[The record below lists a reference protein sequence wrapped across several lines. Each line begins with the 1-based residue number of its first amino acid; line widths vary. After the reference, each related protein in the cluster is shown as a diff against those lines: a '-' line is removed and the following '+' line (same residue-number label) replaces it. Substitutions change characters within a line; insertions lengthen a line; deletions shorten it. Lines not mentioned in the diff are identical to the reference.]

1 MANSKVSPSK
11 VLDINQKTGALILGS
26 ERLDDYAAKYLN
38 TRCKEALTTPM
49 PLPVEEILQAEG
61 LSVKEVSL
69 SRNLDIFACC
79 MLLDGDVNIFDK
91 ESGEYRQKYFKA
103 GTILIDPDS
112 VSKYGEG
119 FRRNSLIHE
128 ALHWE
133 KDKRYFEILKVKNAD
148 ATEKLCPI
156 MCRQSQTFYEPP
168 QGKKTKENEVR
179 WLEWQAHRLAPRV
192 LMPKD
197 AFRKKALETI
207 DNCKDPHNNMLPLC
221 DTVVEVLS
229 EFFIVSRESVKYRL
243 QEVGLEDKLREF
255 DDYETIF
262 AELNSRREYVPLTP
276 VEAYQM
282 LTKYPDLEEWVTG
295 GNFIFVDG
303 YFVLADKKYVQ
314 MKDGRLHLTAAAKKN
329 LKKCAI
335 NVCAHRVSVGRYLNK
350 KDFINFAVLYRTPA
364 GGCQEI
370 LAFHSKYQAN
380 LDAFEKTLKEKDYKE
395 AYDAFINSVSEIDD
409 SEETELVKMVADPQI
424 TLCQCLWFLM
434 ENRKWLYPEKFNE
447 LTSLHKNYHGKIKNN
462 NYNNMGKKTL
472 LAICVG
478 MGINIRMIELLF
490 QKRQILLN
498 RYTQPDKTYYY
509 ILEKLPGIT
518 VDGFNSILR
527 DLHIPELGT
536 KENF

>member
-61 LSVKEVSL
+61 LTVKEVSL

-148 ATEKLCPI
+148 ATDKLCPI

-192 LMPKD
+192 LMPRD
-197 AFRKKALETI
+197 AFLKKAQETI
-207 DNCKDPHNNMLPLC
+207 ESCRDPHNDMLPLC

-229 EFFIVSRESVKYRL
+229 NFFIVSRESVKYRL
-243 QEVGLEDKLREF
+243 QEVGLEDMLREF
-255 DDYETIF
+255 EDYETIF

-335 NVCAHRVSVGRYLNK
+335 NICEQRIPCYKYFNRTDIVEY
-350 KDFINFAVLYRTPA
+350 AVLFRKDTDLDQSLLVYHP
-364 GGCQEI
+364 
-370 LAFHSKYQAN
+370 KYQHCI
-380 LDAFEKTLKEKDYKE
+380 DEFEKSLRTQELKE
-395 AYDAFINSVSEIDD
+395 AYSGVYTTALELDDTEEI
-409 SEETELVKMVADPQI
+409 ELMKMAADPQV

-434 ENRKWLYPEKFNE
+434 ENRKWIYPGKFNDC
-447 LTSLHKNYHGKIKNN
+447 TGLHTNYHGKIKNN
-462 NYNNMGKKTL
+462 EYNNMGKSTL
-472 LAICVG
+472 WAVCVG
-478 MGINIRMIELLF
+478 LGINTRMVEMLF
-490 QKRQILLN
+490 SKSDHKLN
-498 RYTQPDKTYYY
+498 RFADPDRLYLR
-509 ILEKLPGIT
+509 ILEIIPGIS
-518 VDGFNSILR
+518 VADFNEVLKFGNV
-527 DLHIPELGT
+527 ETLGT
-536 KENF
+536 KSKK